1 MHRLGWSLPNR
12 PLSVPSPVSPIWFDS
27 LGFSQCT
34 TRKRSLDRRECT
46 ARERMPKRGAPT
58 AQKPE
63 LQPLTASRPEPQIR
77 RGPTFPILPLPAP
90 SPVSPIW
97 YDLLGFG
104 WIHPDRVIP
113 TLPLPAPSPVSS
125 IWYDLLECT
134 ARKRSLDRRGAITAQ
149 RPEPQFGWIHPDR
162 VIPTLPD
169 PAPSPVSSIWYD
181 LLECTARKRSL
192 DRRGAITA
200 QRPEP
205 QFGWIH
211 PDRVIPTL
219 PDPAP
224 SPFRQV
230 WFDLVGF
237 GQCIARK
244 RSLDRRGA
252 LTAWRPEPQ
261 IRRGPTFPIH
271 LPPAPRP
278 FRQVWFDLL
287 GFGWT
292 QISAVG
298 RDFPSFA
305 FSATARDCEIKPKA
319 CLFPISISA
328 FSFQHFSFS
337 PPVL

>member
-97 YDLLGFG
+97 YDLLG
-104 WIHPDRVIP
+104 
-113 TLPLPAPSPVSS
+113 
-125 IWYDLLECT
+125 
-134 ARKRSLDRRGAITAQ
+134 
-149 RPEPQFGWIHPDR
+149 FGWIHPDR